1 MAQRAEALSGRA
13 PPGWAD
19 VTSDRWDWSSF
30 VVRRRA
36 STFLGFSL
44 GRGAAVGGGAQ
55 ASRLL
60 AQVQGSGRA
69 APPTSR
75 QPGSQ
80 SDPSARPRAR
90 PGLACFPR
98 LPLPVPG
105 KGPAPGRIE
114 TDRSVLHITVRRGR
128 AHLGVLG
135 GWIQGETWP
144 FLEAIQLSL
153 WYEPSQ
159 LSPHIRKHGRHMTQ
173 GPLPGRPGGGPAH
186 GRAGSVPPNG
196 EPAPSAE

>member
-1 MAQRAEALSGRA
+1 MPRPSRDGPLRAGLTSRATDGTGPHLWSDEGRPRSWGSAWGEGQRQ
-13 PPGWAD
+13 
-19 VTSDRWDWSSF
+19 
-30 VVRRRA
+30 
-36 STFLGFSL
+36 
-44 GRGAAVGGGAQ
+44 AAVPRPL
-55 ASRLL
+55 ASSPRSRAREGLL
-60 AQVQGSGRA
+60 
-69 APPTSR
+69 PTTSR

-80 SDPSARPRAR
+80 SDPSARPWAR

-114 TDRSVLHITVRRGR
+114 TDSSVLHITVRRGQ

-135 GWIQGETWP
+135 GWIQSETWP